1 MFTFEWPLL
10 IMLLPLPFL
19 IRFFFTSKKDISNI
33 RAPEIHFPHMDSL
46 QTAFGVSSSTDKSK
60 KKHWPWLLYFA
71 WCIFTLALMRPQVID
86 QIKPAKIDGHD
97 LMLAVDLSRSME
109 SLDFSTEDENINR
122 LDMAKKVVKDFVKK
136 RAGDRI
142 GLIVFGERAY
152 LQSPLTIDSNAISKM
167 LDNSVPGVAGDATS
181 IGDAIGLAVKNLR
194 DRPAD
199 SRAIILLT
207 DGEDNSSTLPPL
219 QAAQLAKEYGIHIY
233 TIVIGK
239 EGEVPF
245 PDGHGGIIMT
255 DSHVDTVLTQK
266 IAEITGG
273 KFYRATDSASLAQI
287 YNQIDSLQK
296 TNSERP
302 PYIIRKPLYQYP
314 IAFGLLLLIISAIV
328 SYFKG
333 ESYEFN

>member
-1 MFTFEWPLL
+1 
-10 IMLLPLPFL
+10 
-19 IRFFFTSKKDISNI
+19 
-33 RAPEIHFPHMDSL
+33 
-46 QTAFGVSSSTDKSK
+46 
-60 KKHWPWLLYFA
+60 
-71 WCIFTLALMRPQVID
+71 
-86 QIKPAKIDGHD
+86 
-97 LMLAVDLSRSME
+97 
-109 SLDFSTEDENINR
+109 
-122 LDMAKKVVKDFVKK
+122 
-136 RAGDRI
+136 
-142 GLIVFGERAY
+142 
-152 LQSPLTIDSNAISKM
+152 M